1 MSSLR
6 GPRGLSNLRGLH
18 AGPRGLRTALC
29 NPCRLRAGPVLAFVL
44 ALGVVHG
51 ACPVSARAD
60 EPLSAARLQYAR
72 EQARQGVAHVRAQR
86 WAEGR
91 QALREAAEVREMAV
105 LLYYLGICEL
115 GLGNLREA
123 QRRLNRA
130 IEIARAPG
138 TTSETADI
146 RRQVIEDAGPPLR
159 DVEARL
165 PLEGA
170 DAKPPLRIDPGDHS
184 LVAKAPGWK
193 ASTLSFHLEEG
204 QARELDVSLDP
215 EASRADVAPAS
226 TVASP
231 PPPAAPGGD
240 WQGPAGVVG
249 IGLGVTLLGVGALS
263 TARVDALEK
272 RYEGDPAFRAYHAS
286 APGRDL
292 CALADDGHEAP
303 PGTGAASARGVRS
316 TCDAAGRFSALQYV
330 FYGAGV
336 AFVAAGAYFAFF
348 APTPGKVAPDR
359 ASWQLVP
366 TLGLNQGGLGA
377 RLTF

>member
-1 MSSLR
+1 M
-6 GPRGLSNLRGLH
+6 
-18 AGPRGLRTALC
+18 
-29 NPCRLRAGPVLAFVL
+29 LAFVL

-159 DVEARL
+159 EVEARL
-165 PLEGA
+165 PRVTLRWASAPPPGVALVLDGEPLEGA
-170 DAKPPLRIDPGDHS
+170 EAKPPLRIDPGDHS

-204 QARELDVSLDP
+204 QARELEV
-215 EASRADVAPAS
+215 ERE
-226 TVASP
+226 
-231 PPPAAPGGD
+231 
-240 WQGPAGVVG
+240 
-249 IGLGVTLLGVGALS
+249 
-263 TARVDALEK
+263 R
-272 RYEGDPAFRAYHAS
+272 R
-286 APGRDL
+286 
-292 CALADDGHEAP
+292 
-303 PGTGAASARGVRS
+303 
-316 TCDAAGRFSALQYV
+316 
-330 FYGAGV
+330 
-336 AFVAAGAYFAFF
+336 
-348 APTPGKVAPDR
+348 
-359 ASWQLVP
+359 
-366 TLGLNQGGLGA
+366 
-377 RLTF
+377 